1 MRCVT
6 SRFLFIIG
14 FDSLNGST
22 DIKTMTQPLQLRFQC
37 DADLGGNLNNGHS
50 QTSCRGYLGK
60 TVVCWCST
68 DQGSVS
74 TSTAESE
81 IKAVNHTLKGEV
93 ISNRGILNAIGWTQ
107 EPTKIE
113 EDNQACVYASESKH
127 MTRNLR
133 HLDLAQLWFKEK
145 VADGTCVIVKVDSKE
160 NNSDI
165 GTKRVSKIIFEYLT
179 HNLIDKSLR
188 TNI

>member
-1 MRCVT
+1 MYPRPQQ
-6 SRFLFIIG
+6 SQR
-14 FDSLNGST
+14 SKPST
-22 DIKTMTQPLQLRFQC
+22 
-37 DADLGGNLNNGHS
+37 
-50 QTSCRGYLGK
+50 
-60 TVVCWCST
+60 
-68 DQGSVS
+68 
-74 TSTAESE
+74 
-81 IKAVNHTLKGEV
+81 TLKGEV

-113 EDNQACVYASESKH
+113 EDNQVCAYASESKH

-160 NNSDI
+160 NKSDI

-179 HNLIDKSLR
+179 HIMINH
-188 TNI
+188 

>member
-1 MRCVT
+1 M
-6 SRFLFIIG
+6 LFR
-14 FDSLNGST
+14 S
-22 DIKTMTQPLQLRFQC
+22 
-37 DADLGGNLNNGHS
+37 
-50 QTSCRGYLGK
+50 
-60 TVVCWCST
+60 
-68 DQGSVS
+68 
-74 TSTAESE
+74 
-81 IKAVNHTLKGEV
+81 EV

-165 GTKRVSKIIFEYLT
+165 GVINRGITLT
-179 HNLIDKSLR
+179 WRSPEVE
-188 TNI
+188 